1 MSINTKMTNLNVKPQ
16 YLKMLMDIL
25 SNYCPEAEIW
35 AYGSRVNG
43 DSHDGSDLDLVVK
56 SFNNPDKKLYEL
68 KEILRES
75 NIPFLIDINEFDYLP
90 ESFQKEILKN
100 YIVLFK

>member
-1 MSINTKMTNLNVKPQ
+1 MANLNVKPK
-16 YLKMLMDIL
+16 YLEMLNGIL

-43 DSHDGSDLDLVVK
+43 ESHDGSDLDLVVK

-68 KEILRES
+68 KELLRDS

-90 ESFQKEILKN
+90 DNFKKEILN
-100 YIVLFK
+100 GYIIIFPAK